1 MVNIGKKDIVELK
14 SLANPPV
21 VVKQTLEIV
30 MILFNEKTAQWRD
43 IQKAMANPEAFCR
56 QIQSIGAN
64 SVSDK
69 NLRKAKEGLKELT
82 PE

>member
-21 VVKQTLEIV
+21 IVKKTLSIM
-30 MILFNEKTAQWRD
+30 MILFNEKTEQWRD

-56 QIQSIGAN
+56 
-64 SVSDK
+64 
-69 NLRKAKEGLKELT
+69 
-82 PE
+82 